1 MDSVSQALDEPAT
14 TAGFTAL
21 PAEAALAMPVQSLD
35 AAPPRG
41 GRPATS
47 PRGIALRRLF
57 VIGGAV
63 VMTAAGG
70 DQMYLVLN
78 GNGPSIL
85 GILVLALFVALF
97 AWVALAF
104 MSALGG
110 FIATLSGGGL
120 GLGITRDGPLP
131 DLATRTA
138 LLMPTYNENP
148 GRVMAAVLAIHESLA
163 ATGLGARFDIF
174 ILSDTTDPDVWI
186 AEEAAFL
193 TLRARAGA
201 PTGNHGGQIFYRR
214 RPKNTERKSGNLAE
228 WVRRFGGAYPQ
239 MLTLDADSLMEGA
252 TIVRMAAAMERH
264 PGVGLIQTLPVIVNG
279 TTLFARMQQFAGRV
293 YGPLIA
299 QGITWWHGSEGNY
312 WGHNAIIRTQ
322 AFADQAGLPHLRGRR
337 PFGGPILSHDF
348 VEAAL
353 MRRGGWA
360 IHMVP
365 GLGGSFEESPPSL
378 TDVAI
383 RDRRWCQGN
392 LQHVGVLPA
401 RGLTWVSRLH
411 LLMGIGS
418 YVTSPLWLCFLL
430 AGVLI
435 SLQSHFVL
443 PQYFGSTKS
452 LFPRWPQVDP
462 ILAKWVFIGTMAVL
476 LAPKL
481 MAYILLLF
489 DGKLRRG
496 CGGAFRALLSLLL
509 ETLLGGLV
517 APVAMLIQTEGV
529 AQILGGRDSGWNAQ
543 QRDGEAVPLR
553 VIWRQY
559 WRFMVFGLA
568 LAAAAYAVS
577 PALFL
582 WMTPVLAGL
591 VLAVPLVV
599 LTGSQRFGAGLRRLG
614 FLRITEERQPAGVM
628 LRAAECQAVFAAE
641 TDRAVS
647 RLLRDPDLLRAHEAM
662 LPPARRPGRDPI
674 DVPLLVGLTKLTE
687 TETLRGAIDALTKQ
701 ETAAVLGSAEGLAR
715 LLALQAAAETSS
727 DTQDFRR

>member
-1 MDSVSQALDEPAT
+1 MDAVTQALDVP
-14 TAGFTAL
+14 TARCEFAAL
-21 PAEAALAMPVQSLD
+21 PAEAPLAMPVQSLD
-35 AAPPRG
+35 TAPPRVR
-41 GRPATS
+41 RPATS
-47 PRGIALRRLF
+47 PRGIAARRLF

-63 VMTAAGG
+63 AMTAAGG
-70 DQMYLVLN
+70 EQMYLVLN

-85 GILVLALFVALF
+85 GIVVLALFVALF

-104 MSALGG
+104 MSAVGG
-110 FIATLSGGGL
+110 FIAALSGGGP

-131 DLATRTA
+131 ELASRTA
-138 LLMPTYNENP
+138 LLMPTYNESP

-193 TLRARAGA
+193 ALRARAGA
-201 PTGNHGGQIFYRR
+201 KPDSLGGQIFYRR

-279 TTLFARMQQFAGRV
+279 RTLFARMQQFAGRV

-322 AFADQAGLPHLRGRR
+322 AFAEQAGLPHLRGRR

-365 GLGGSFEESPPSL
+365 RLAGSFEESPPSL

-401 RGLTWVSRLH
+401 RGLNWVSRLH

-435 SLQSHFVL
+435 SLQSRFVL
-443 PQYFGSTKS
+443 PRYFGSTKS

-462 ILAKWVFIGTMAVL
+462 VLAKWVFIATMAVL

-481 MAYILLLF
+481 MAYVLLLF
-489 DGKLRRG
+489 DGPSRRG

-529 AQILGGRDSGWNAQ
+529 TQILRGRDSGWNAQ
-543 QRDGEAVPLR
+543 QRDGAAMPLR
-553 VIWRQY
+553 LVWRQY
-559 WRFMVFGLA
+559 WRFMVFGLV
-568 LAAAAYAVS
+568 LAGAAYAVS

-599 LTGSQRFGAGLRRLG
+599 LTGSQAAGAGLQRAGL
-614 FLRITEERQPAGVM
+614 LRIPEERTPSDILM
-628 LRAAECQAVFAAE
+628 RAAEALPAFAAGS
-641 TDRAVS
+641 DGAVS
-647 RLLRDPDLLRAHEAM
+647 RLLSDPVLLRAHEAM

-674 DVPLLVGLTKLTE
+674 DVPLLVGLAKLAE
-687 TETLRGAIDALTKQ
+687 AETLQAALPTLTKQ
-701 ETAAVLGSAEGLAR
+701 ETAAVLGSAEGLSR
-715 LLALQAAAETSS
+715 LIALQADF
-727 DTQDFRR
+727 DTDQDRRR

>member
-1 MDSVSQALDEPAT
+1 MDTVSQALDLPAAQ
-14 TAGFTAL
+14 AGFVAL
-21 PAEAALAMPVQSLD
+21 PAEAPLAMPVQSLD
-35 AAPPRG
+35 AAPPRS

-47 PRGIALRRLF
+47 PHGIGLRRLF

-63 VMTAAGG
+63 LMTAVGG
-70 DQMYLVLN
+70 WQMYRVLN
-78 GNGPSIL
+78 GNGPSLL
-85 GILVLALFVALF
+85 GIVVLVLFLTLF

-104 MSALGG
+104 MSAAGG
-110 FIATLSGGGL
+110 FIAALSGGGL

-131 DLATRTA
+131 ELSSRTA
-138 LLMPTYNENP
+138 LLMPTYNESP
-148 GRVMAAVLAIHESLA
+148 GRVMAAVLAIHESLG
-163 ATGLGARFDIF
+163 ATGLGAQFDIF

-193 TLRARAGA
+193 TLRARAGGKA
-201 PTGNHGGQIFYRR
+201 NSLGGRIFYRR
-214 RPKNTERKSGNLAE
+214 RPKNTDRKSGNLAE

-322 AFADQAGLPHLRGRR
+322 AFAEQAGLPHLRGRK

-365 GLGGSFEESPPSL
+365 GLAGSFEESPPSL

-401 RGLTWVSRLH
+401 RGLNWVSRLH

-418 YVTSPLWLCFLL
+418 YVTSPLWFCFLL

-435 SLQSHFVL
+435 SLQTRFVL
-443 PQYFGSTKS
+443 PQYFGSSKS
-452 LFPRWPQVDP
+452 LFPRWPHVDP
-462 ILAKWVFIGTMAVL
+462 ILAKWVFIATMAVL

-489 DGKLRRG
+489 DGPLRRG
-496 CGGAFRALLSLLL
+496 CGGALRALLSLLL
-509 ETLLGGLV
+509 ETLLGGLI
-517 APVAMLIQTEGV
+517 APVAMLIQSEGV
-529 AQILGGRDSGWNAQ
+529 MQILGGRDSGWNAQ

-553 VIWRQY
+553 IVWRGY
-559 WRFMVFGLA
+559 RRFMIFGLF
-568 LAAAAYAVS
+568 LAGAAYAVS

-582 WMTPVLAGL
+582 WMTPVLVGL

-599 LTGSQRFGAGLRRLG
+599 ITGSQGLGTGLRRLG
-614 FLRITEERQPAGVM
+614 MLRIPEERSPSGVM
-628 LRAAECQAVFAAE
+628 ARAGEWQTAFAATSE
-641 TDRAVS
+641 DAVS
-647 RLLRDPDLLRAHEAM
+647 HLLRDPELLRAHEAM
-662 LPPARRPGRDPI
+662 LPPARRPGHDPI
-674 DVPLLVGLTKLTE
+674 DVPLLVGLTKLAEAE
-687 TETLRGAIDALTKQ
+687 TFQAALAALSKQ
-701 ETAAVLGSAEGLAR
+701 ETAAVLGSAEGLSRLVAFQTAAGSPSIAR
-715 LLALQAAAETSS
+715 A
-727 DTQDFRR
+727 

>member
-1 MDSVSQALDEPAT
+1 MDAVSETLGLRPADF
-14 TAGFTAL
+14 AAL
-21 PAEAALAMPVQSLD
+21 PEEAPLAMPVQSLD
-35 AAPPRG
+35 RAPPRG
-41 GRPATS
+41 RRPATS
-47 PRGIALRRLF
+47 PGGIALRRLF

-63 VMTAAGG
+63 AMTAVGG
-70 DQMYLVLN
+70 WQMYRVLN
-78 GNGPSIL
+78 GNGPSVL
-85 GILVLALFVALF
+85 GIVVLVLFLALF
-97 AWVALAF
+97 AWVALSF
-104 MSALGG
+104 MSAVGG
-110 FIATLSGGGL
+110 FIAALSGGGL

-131 DLATRTA
+131 ELTSRTA
-138 LLMPTYNENP
+138 LLMPTYNESP

-163 ATGLGARFDIF
+163 ATGLGAQFDIF

-193 TLRARAGA
+193 ALRARAGA
-201 PTGNHGGQIFYRR
+201 GARQIFYRR

-279 TTLFARMQQFAGRV
+279 ATLFARMQQFAGRV

-322 AFADQAGLPHLRGRR
+322 AFAEQAGLPHLRGRK
-337 PFGGPILSHDF
+337 PFGGAILSHDF

-365 GLGGSFEESPPSL
+365 GLAGSFEESPPSL

-401 RGLTWVSRLH
+401 RGLNWVSRLH

-435 SLQSHFVL
+435 SLQSRFVL
-443 PQYFGSTKS
+443 PQYFGTTKS

-462 ILAKWVFIGTMAVL
+462 ILAKWVFIATMAVL
-476 LAPKL
+476 LAPKV

-489 DGKLRRG
+489 DGPLRRG
-496 CGGAFRALLSLLL
+496 CGGGIRALLSLLV
-509 ETLLGGLV
+509 ETLLGGLI

-529 AQILGGRDSGWNAQ
+529 LQILRGRDSGWNVQ
-543 QRDGEAVPLR
+543 QRDGAAVPLR
-553 VIWRQY
+553 VVWRQY
-559 WRFMVFGLA
+559 WRFMLAGLV
-568 LAAAAYAVS
+568 LAGAAYAVS

-582 WMTPVLAGL
+582 WMTPVLLGL

-599 LTGSQRFGAGLRRLG
+599 ITGSQGLGTGLRRG
-614 FLRITEERQPAGVM
+614 GILRIPEERTPAGIM
-628 LRAAECQAVFAAE
+628 IRAAEWQATFAAAG
-641 TDRAVS
+641 DGAAS
-647 RLLRDPDLLRAHEAM
+647 QLLRDPALMRAHEAM
-662 LPPARRPGRDPI
+662 LPPARRPGHDPI
-674 DVPLLVGLTKLTE
+674 DVALVVGLTKLAE
-687 TETLRGAIDALTKQ
+687 AETLDGAVAALTKQ
-701 ETAAVLGSAEGLAR
+701 EMAAVLGSAQGLSQ
-715 LLALQAAAETSS
+715 LVALQAAAGSPS
-727 DTQDFRR
+727 IARA

>member
-1 MDSVSQALDEPAT
+1 MSETLDLPPVD
-14 TAGFTAL
+14 FSAL
-21 PAEAALAMPVQSLD
+21 PPEAPLAMPVQSLD
-35 AAPPRG
+35 AAPPAS

-47 PRGIALRRLF
+47 PGTILLRRLF

-63 VMTAAGG
+63 LMTAAGG
-70 DQMYLVLN
+70 EQMYLVLN

-104 MSALGG
+104 TSALGG

-131 DLATRTA
+131 ELASRTA
-138 LLMPTYNENP
+138 LLMPTYNESP

-163 ATGLGARFDIF
+163 ATGLGAQFDIF

-193 TLRARAGA
+193 ALRARAGSR
-201 PTGNHGGQIFYRR
+201 GGQIFYRR
-214 RPKNTERKSGNLAE
+214 RPKNTERKAGNLAE

-312 WGHNAIIRTQ
+312 WGHNAIIRTR
-322 AFADQAGLPHLRGRR
+322 AFAEQAGLPHLRGRK

-401 RGLTWVSRLH
+401 RGLNWVSRLH

-435 SLQSHFVL
+435 SLQTRFVL
-443 PQYFGSTKS
+443 PRYFGATKS

-489 DGKLRRG
+489 DGPSRRG
-496 CGGAFRALLSLLL
+496 CGGALRALLSLLL
-509 ETLLGGLV
+509 ETLLGGLI

-529 AQILGGRDSGWNAQ
+529 MQILAGRDSGWNAQ
-543 QRDGEAVPLR
+543 QRDGGAVPLR
-553 VIWRQY
+553 LVWRQY
-559 WRFMVFGLA
+559 WRFMLFGLL
-568 LAAAAYAVS
+568 LAVAAYAVS

-599 LTGSQRFGAGLRRLG
+599 LTGSQGIGAGLRRLG
-614 FLRITEERQPAGVM
+614 VLRITEERMPSGVM
-628 LRAAECQAVFAAE
+628 IRAAECQSVFAAE
-641 TDRAVS
+641 TASAID
-647 RLLRDPDLLRAHEAM
+647 RLLSDPVLLRAHEAM

-674 DVPLLVGLTKLTE
+674 DVPLLVGLTKLAE
-687 TETLRGAIDALTKQ
+687 AETLQAALAGLTRQ
-701 ETAAVLGSAEGLAR
+701 ETAAVLGSVEGLSRLVALRAATAR
-715 LLALQAAAETSS
+715 TPDQMPVAGPLG
-727 DTQDFRR
+727 